1 MSSWLWERGKS
12 PYDLF
17 LSNTEEN
24 GKCFIWNYPE
34 KVLSGRQKMSRR
46 TVYGNILALTDVLCI
61 SDQAGRVGKAIKW
74 SGCMKSCF
82 PRGFI
87 LRLCE
92 KKKVVAPYM
101 ITKMASIIHICCI
114 SNHIVTYCHT
124 TLFQRVL

>member
-1 MSSWLWERGKS
+1 MDRSFFGPDLGVGTFQSLLYNPDQNLDHDTAGELEHAGARALSSWLWERGKS

-61 SDQAGRVGKAIKW
+61 SDQAGRVGKVIKW

-82 PRGFI
+82 P
-87 LRLCE
+87 
-92 KKKVVAPYM
+92 
-101 ITKMASIIHICCI
+101 
-114 SNHIVTYCHT
+114 
-124 TLFQRVL
+124 